1 MTSFSEL
8 SEIIRQWADMT
19 TTRSMQERSHY
30 VKVSGLSMPQF
41 GILMHLYSRSNCGIS
56 DIGERMDISAP
67 AASQMVD
74 RLVQHGLVER
84 TEDPHDRRA
93 KMLTLTPKGRE
104 LIETGLT
111 ARTRWVNELAASLP
125 PEAYEAVAS
134 TLTMLTEMVRR
145 LDQSEIKK

>member
-1 MTSFSEL
+1 MTSLSEL

-41 GILMHLYSRSNCGIS
+41 GMLMYLYSRSTCGIS

-93 KMLTLTPKGRE
+93 KMLALTPKGRE
-104 LIETGLT
+104 LIEIGIVE
-111 ARTRWVNELAASLP
+111 RTRWVNELAASLP
-125 PEAYEAVAS
+125 PEVYEAVGSA
-134 TLTMLTEMVRR
+134 LTMLTEKVRR
-145 LDQSEIKK
+145 LEQSELKK

>member
-41 GILMHLYSRSNCGIS
+41 GILMYLYSRSDCGIS

-84 TEDPHDRRA
+84 TEDPNDRRA
-93 KMLTLTPKGRE
+93 RQLTLTPKGRE
-104 LIETGLT
+104 LIEAGLT
-111 ARTRWVNELAASLP
+111 ARTHWVDDLVRSLA
-125 PEAYEAVAS
+125 PEDYDEVAS
-134 TLTMLTEMVRR
+134 TLAKLIEVVQA
-145 LDQSEIKK
+145 LEQPKVKI